1 MDTDDTTTGTAHRG
15 SHGRDHGGQDRRS
28 PDRGGPSRG
37 GCNVARLRG
46 AGLRPTRQRVALAH
60 LIFDGGDR
68 HLTAE
73 QLHAE
78 ACAAALPMSL
88 ATAYN
93 ALHPFTQAGLLRSL
107 GLEGRATHFDTNTG
121 DHHHFLTERGEV
133 IDIPP
138 GAIDVTDL
146 PEPPEGMEIA
156 QVDVVVRLRP
166 AR

>member
-1 MDTDDTTTGTAHRG
+1 MDTNAHHDAPRADGPTGN
-15 SHGRDHGGQDRRS
+15 
-28 PDRGGPSRG
+28 GPTGNRPTG
-37 GCNVARLRG
+37 NGPTGCNVARLRD
-46 AGLRPTRQRVALAH
+46 AGLRPTRQRVALAS

-78 ACAAALPMSL
+78 ACTAGLPMSL
-88 ATAYN
+88 ATVYN
-93 ALHPFTQAGLLRSL
+93 ALHQFTGAGLLRSL

-133 IDIPP
+133 MDIP
-138 GAIDVTDL
+138 GTVRVTDL

>member
-1 MDTDDTTTGTAHRG
+1 MDTNAHHSGPAPTGCNV
-15 SHGRDHGGQDRRS
+15 
-28 PDRGGPSRG
+28 
-37 GCNVARLRG
+37 GCNVARLRA
-46 AGLRPTRQRVALAH
+46 AGLRPTRQRVALAG

-78 ACAAALPMSL
+78 ASAADLPMSL
-88 ATAYN
+88 ATVYN
-93 ALHPFTQAGLLRSL
+93 ALHQFTEAGLLRSL
-107 GLEGRATHFDTNTG
+107 GLEGRTTHFDTNTG

-133 IDIPP
+133 MDIPV
-138 GAIDVTDL
+138 GAIGVSNL

-166 AR
+166 AREG